1 MSNLSEFLTYFTG
14 VITSVTNYALII
26 ALMVIIGAIIIT
38 ELIKKFNPEIDTT
51 EQAIK
56 HIATKLKEEHDK
68 EEEENE
74 EEYNTIFDEY
84 NTWLVFLLYPMI
96 GVFFILAVILPLFP
110 TYTAGLLDLVIK
122 YYISVL
128 PYFAMFV
135 ALSMGGLMFSRLL
148 LWGARKT
155 IDLATSTMKIIKE
168 KKEDE

>member
-56 HIATKLKEEHDK
+56 HLISKTKEYDEEHT
-68 EEEENE
+68 EENDDPV
-74 EEYNTIFDEY
+74 FDAHSPC
-84 NTWLVFLLYPMI
+84 LVFIFYPVI
-96 GVFFILAVILPLFP
+96 GTFIIIAILQPLFP
-110 TYTAGLLDLVIK
+110 TYTAGVLDIVIK

-128 PYFAMFV
+128 PYFGIV
-135 ALSMGGLMFSRLL
+135 IALYLIGLMFSRLL

>member
-1 MSNLSEFLTYFTG
+1 MSNLSEFLTIFSGFLNPIINITLTLG
-14 VITSVTNYALII
+14 FIVIVMFI
-26 ALMVIIGAIIIT
+26 AIT
-38 ELIKKFNPEIDTT
+38 ELMKAFNPEIDTT

-56 HIATKLKEEHDK
+56 HIAIKLKEECK
-68 EEEENE
+68 EEENE
-74 EEYNTIFDEY
+74 EEDDPIFDAHSPY
-84 NTWLVFLLYPMI
+84 LVFLLYPMI
-96 GVFFILAVILPLFP
+96 GVFIIIALLLPLFP
-110 TYTAGLLDLVIK
+110 TYTAGVLDIVIK
-122 YYISVL
+122 YYIEVL